1 MRKTLVAGFVL
12 VGLFS
17 GCMSEMDPAL
27 KRQYDL
33 DAYRWQC
40 ENNAGIKDNTP
51 EMEVCIQQKDEG
63 RFVQKMSQSDSE
75 KTVYVEPDSPR
86 GTTPRRVTNNQMSPD
101 AMIRMGGAM
110 YSCAIY
116 GTTPNP
122 VTGVCLP
129 PPPRQSGTVYD
140 NSGRLIGT
148 YVED

>member
-63 RFVQKMSQSDSE
+63 SYVSQRSSE
-75 KTVYVEPDSPR
+75 KNVYVEFD
-86 GTTPRRVTNNQMSPD
+86 TPRSSTTTRGANNQMSGE
-101 AMIRMGGAM
+101 AWIRMGSM
-110 YSCAIY
+110 YTCQSR
-116 GTTPNP
+116 GGFFNHN
-122 VTGVCLP
+122 TGQCTLP
-129 PPPRQSGTVYD
+129 QQPRGGSLYNSSGEY
-140 NSGRLIGT
+140 IGT
-148 YVED
+148 YREN